1 MSNLFE
7 AFEIELPASVDH
19 GALTDLEQAL
29 GEIEGVDQCGKSTTR
44 SLDPAGL
51 MVWVTLVSSVVSAA
65 GGAVPV
71 VKLILDLFRRKGIK
85 GAKLKLADGSV
96 LEFDEISG
104 DDLQRLVQRTKR
116 GN

>member
-19 GALTDLEQAL
+19 GALAELEQAL
-29 GEIEGVDQCGKSTTR
+29 GEIDGVDQCGKSTTR
-44 SLDPAGL
+44 SLDPAAL
-51 MVWVTLVSSVVSAA
+51 MMWVTLVSSV

-71 VKLILDLFRRKGIK
+71 VKLVVDLFRRKGIK

-96 LEFDEISG
+96 LEFDEISS
-104 DDLQRLVQRTKR
+104 DDLQRLVQKAER